1 MLGASCY
8 LLNPFNELCV
18 LETVSDNVCLIFFFL
33 SRKNSHWNNCYH
45 WPRSDSVTQARKRDL
60 EKLQSCHNLESNPT
74 LGYKR
79 ELQPQCQYTRSTWPG
94 FPHTMCWVFFFFG
107 LPIIALALLVYC
119 QQVWETGPPT
129 SWIHRASVLFSINLL
144 KLNAQRCL
152 GNEWIILMEDCQK
165 KKKLDHAMRNIA
177 YMLL

>member
-1 MLGASCY
+1 MPGLISINYLVLHLDENSLLFGKQMLGASCY

-18 LETVSDNVCLIFFFL
+18 LETVSDNVCLIFFFFQEKTAIETIVTTGQDL
-33 SRKNSHWNNCYH
+33 TVLHKQGREIWKSCSLVTTWNRTPHLGISENFNH
-45 WPRSDSVTQARKRDL
+45 SANIQDPLDQVF
-60 EKLQSCHNLESNPT
+60 PT
-74 LGYKR
+74 RCAG
-79 ELQPQCQYTRSTWPG
+79 
-94 FPHTMCWVFFFFG
+94 FFFFC

-152 GNEWIILMEDCQK
+152 GNE
-165 KKKLDHAMRNIA
+165 
-177 YMLL
+177 